1 MTKYCKYSKTKQT
14 NTGKH
19 YTAYYIINKKYIFV
33 QFSVERV
40 FPTYSITS
48 GNADEIIV
56 SLDEKNKTDFN
67 NAIELF
73 SDLQNQYKSFYE
85 KKTVEN
91 LVIQFNDIYSKPKLI
106 MFIQS
111 DAIIYTPATDDV
123 KAVSG
128 YVVDQWFDENEIA
141 YHQKYNFVETALKD
155 LIFTNYI
162 DVLNE
167 I

>member
-1 MTKYCKYSKTKQT
+1 MTKYCKYSKTRQT

-19 YTAYYIINKKYIFV
+19 YTAYYIINKKYILV

-40 FPTYSITS
+40 FPTYNITS

-111 DAIIYTPATDDV
+111 DAIIYIHLQQTMLML
-123 KAVSG
+123 S
-128 YVVDQWFDENEIA
+128 VDMSLINGLMKMRLPII
-141 YHQKYNFVETALKD
+141 KNTTLLK
-155 LIFTNYI
+155 L
-162 DVLNE
+162 L
-167 I
+167 

>member
-1 MTKYCKYSKTKQT
+1 MSTFCKYSKTKQT

-19 YTAYYIINKKYIFV
+19 YTAYYIINKKYILV
-33 QFSVERV
+33 QFSVERIY
-40 FPTYSITS
+40 PTYNITS
-48 GNADEIIV
+48 GNTDEIIV

-67 NAIELF
+67 NAMELF

-91 LVIQFNDIYSKPKLI
+91 LVIQFNDVYSKPKLI
-106 MFIQS
+106 MSIQS
-111 DAIIYTPATDDV
+111 EAIIYTPSTDDV
-123 KAVSG
+123 NTVSG
-128 YVVDQWFDENEIA
+128 YVIDQMFDENEVV

-155 LIFTNYI
+155 PIFQNYI
-162 DVLNE
+162 DILNE